1 MDLWNHEIDKLTEL
15 FYIKL
20 MPLVRKTSCILFGQQ
35 SYGTV
40 KNIGLFTAL
49 QCIKIDGGMDFRTI
63 LFQFMKMWRTEEWY
77 NLQKYFC

>member
-1 MDLWNHEIDKLTEL
+1 
-15 FYIKL
+15 

-40 KNIGLFTAL
+40 KNSGNIGLFTAL

-63 LFQFMKMWRTEEWY
+63 LFQFMKLRNGTIYRNIFLLRQLKETLNHHEF
-77 NLQKYFC
+77 LD